1 MSGADPASRRGT
13 EYGDA
18 YTLGVTVP
26 LTENSST
33 VSAIRNAV
41 ETEREDRPD
50 LQKTYAEDLKDAG
63 NYLDYYECLDV
74 NESRAFIVGASY
86 NVKELKSRIRAGSLK
101 NTLLGALYQL
111 LLLELVMRHVLLYVI
126 HPLKKILRSIRQY
139 TETRDSRAVHQ
150 EMTEVLTGRH
160 SLAIRENEIGQLAR
174 DFTGLTEKMD
184 NYVEQI
190 TTVTSQKERY
200 ETELNIAAEIQE
212 QILPKELLEQMKE
225 EIDAFAGEI
234 PQFDD
239 TTMLSF
245 YYRRGQSEN
254 RPMIGENRPLIGL

>member
-184 NYVEQI
+184 NYVE
-190 TTVTSQKERY
+190 
-200 ETELNIAAEIQE
+200 
-212 QILPKELLEQMKE
+212 
-225 EIDAFAGEI
+225 
-234 PQFDD
+234 
-239 TTMLSF
+239 
-245 YYRRGQSEN
+245 
-254 RPMIGENRPLIGL
+254 